1 MFFVQNNTFKNNE
14 DVNHQSICKR
24 IHNDMIRIHD
34 TIIIH
39 IYMVKIYVEIIT
51 YNIITSYYKSLRMIK
66 TTIELFPV
74 LFRYLWIPTTFKKVW

>member
-51 YNIITSYYKSLRMIK
+51 YNKSLRMIK